1 MHPRPTRPSPQ
12 TWFRRSMALTLAL
25 GAVVVLLVA
34 VRPGF
39 AAFCVTSTLAFLV
52 AGFLWA
58 PGDPPQPGFGARVT
72 PRASLQPVGLML
84 ARTYRITSVR

>member
-1 MHPRPTRPSPQ
+1 MHPHPTRSSAQ

-39 AAFCVTSTLAFLV
+39 AAFWVASTLAFLV
-52 AGFLWA
+52 AGFLWS
-58 PGDPPQPGFGARVT
+58 PGGPPETGLRARV
-72 PRASLQPVGLML
+72 PPPAAARPVGFVL
-84 ARTYRITSVR
+84 ARTYRISSIR